1 MATKV
6 IPVPPELN
14 TPEIHEEFAAH
25 QRAVHHYIAHHEK
38 LREQYPDQWI
48 AVWVDE
54 GAVPTVVDGS
64 SVDAIVRKARKQS
77 LPLKRSYI
85 RYMATGSQRYA

>member
-6 IPVPPELN
+6 TLLPAEDK
-14 TPEIHEEFAAH
+14 PEILEEFAAH
-25 QRAVHHYIAHHEK
+25 QRAVHHFIAHHEK

-54 GAVPTVVDGS
+54 AAVPTVVDGD
-64 SVDAIVRKARKQS
+64 SVDSIVRKARRRS

-85 RYMATGSQRYA
+85 RYMETGPRYYA